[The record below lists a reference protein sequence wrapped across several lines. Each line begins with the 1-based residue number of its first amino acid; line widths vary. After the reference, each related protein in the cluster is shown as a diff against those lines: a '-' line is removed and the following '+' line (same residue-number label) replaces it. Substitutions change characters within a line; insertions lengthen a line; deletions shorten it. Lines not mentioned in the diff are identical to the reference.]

1 MKYKQINLTD
11 NILKRGIKMNLL
23 QETLEI
29 LEQHGYTFDDVIAI
43 YGDKFQI
50 TKENFINL
58 ADIEYNDGYG
68 STKVACDLRI
78 LGNDFIIHRAEYDGS
93 EWWQF
98 EYTSIDK
105 IPQQTKKIQALVE
118 SQSKNEYSWGKLDD
132 LN

>member
-1 MKYKQINLTD
+1 
-11 NILKRGIKMNLL
+11 MNLL

-50 TKENFINL
+50 TKENFTSL
-58 ADIEYNDGYG
+58 ADVEYDDGYG
-68 STKVACDLRI
+68 GAEVARDLRI

-93 EWWQF
+93 EWWHF
-98 EYTSIDK
+98 EYISLDK
-105 IPQQTKKIQALVE
+105 IPQQIKQIQALVE
-118 SQSKNEYSWGKLDD
+118 SQSKIEYGWGKLDD

>member
-1 MKYKQINLTD
+1 
-11 NILKRGIKMNLL
+11 MNLL

-58 ADIEYNDGYG
+58 ADVEY
-68 STKVACDLRI
+68 CDYYAGTEVPLDVRI
-78 LGNDFIIHRAEYDGS
+78 LGNDFIMHRVEYDGY
-93 EWWQF
+93 EWWHF
-98 EYTSIDK
+98 EYTSLDK
-105 IPQQTKKIQALVE
+105 IPQQIKTIKALVK
-118 SQSKNEYSWGKLDD
+118 SQSHIKNSYNELDD

>member
-1 MKYKQINLTD
+1 
-11 NILKRGIKMNLL
+11 MNLL

-58 ADIEYNDGYG
+58 ADVKYDNGYG
-68 STKVACDLRI
+68 GTKVARDLRI
-78 LGNDFIIHRAEYDGS
+78 LGSDFIIHRAEYDGS
-93 EWWQF
+93 EWWHF
-98 EYTSIDK
+98 EYTSLDK
-105 IPQQTKKIQALVE
+105 IPQQTKKIKALVE
-118 SQSKNEYSWGKLDD
+118 SQSKTEYGWGKLDD